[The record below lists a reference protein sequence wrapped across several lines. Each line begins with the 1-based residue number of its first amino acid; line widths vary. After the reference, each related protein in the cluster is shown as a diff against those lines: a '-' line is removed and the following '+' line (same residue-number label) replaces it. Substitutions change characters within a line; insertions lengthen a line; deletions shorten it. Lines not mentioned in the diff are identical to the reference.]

1 MPIRTKLAVWYS
13 AVFALAL
20 VLFGASVYG
29 IASFTLIQQID
40 ATLEESASAI
50 AARSMG
56 GFQDGERVIRLPELD
71 IFRAVVV
78 EAISVDGKILASSM
92 VSFTQ
97 HLDPLALKAIQS
109 RPLAEQHPM
118 FSIAYHPKAPPIR
131 VYTYPLV
138 GQKSGQL
145 FGYLQVA
152 TSLEHVNHAIN
163 GLLVT
168 LISVGAVGLIVSSVA
183 GAALARRA
191 MRPVERITSAAMEI
205 YHTQDLSR
213 RVDVHTNDEVGRLGL
228 AFNEMLDR
236 LSDLFRSQQRFV
248 ADVSHEM
255 RTPLTVIRGNT
266 DLLRAMGCADR
277 ESLDAISS
285 EADRM
290 TRLVS
295 DLLLLSQADAG
306 MLPMHR
312 QPIDLAPLMTA
323 VARSGNIVADGRV
336 SVQTSITGELIVYG
350 DSDRI
355 KQVLLNL
362 VENAIKHTPDGGV
375 IRLAG
380 TSTDTDMVLLSVSDT
395 GHGIPPEDLP
405 YVFERFYRVDKSR
418 SRAQGGVGL
427 GLAIAK
433 SIVEAHGGDIEVQ
446 STIGVGTTFN
456 VWLPAYQPNLV

>member
-1 MPIRTKLAVWYS
+1 MSIRTQLAIWYS

-20 VLFGASVYG
+20 MLFGAGVYG
-29 IASFTLIQQID
+29 IVSFTLIQQVD

-50 AARSMG
+50 ASRSAG

-71 IFRAVVV
+71 IFRAVFV
-78 EAISVDGKILASSM
+78 EAIGIDGQILASSM
-92 VSFTQ
+92 ISFTQ
-97 HLDPLALKAIQS
+97 HLDPAAIDAIRS
-109 RPLAEQHPM
+109 RPVAEQHPT
-118 FSIAYHPKAPPIR
+118 FTIARHSKAPPIR

-152 TSLEHVNHAIN
+152 TSLEAVNRATS

-168 LISVGAVGLIVSSVA
+168 LIAVGAVGLIVSSVA

-205 YHTQDLSR
+205 YQTQDLDR
-213 RVDVHTNDEVGRLGL
+213 RVDVRTNDEVGRLGL

-236 LSDLFRSQQRFV
+236 LGDLFRSQQRFV

-255 RTPLTVIRGNT
+255 RTPLTVIRGNV
-266 DLLRAMGCADR
+266 DLLRAMRCADR

-306 MLPMHR
+306 MLPMHCE
-312 QPIDLAPLMTA
+312 PVDLAPLVTA

-336 SVQTSITGELIVYG
+336 SVQAFVTGELVVHG

-362 VENAIKHTPDGGV
+362 VENAIKHTPDGGAV
-375 IRLAG
+375 RLAG
-380 TSTDTDMVLLSVSDT
+380 TSTDAGMVLLSVSDT
-395 GHGIPPEDLP
+395 GVGIPPEDAP
-405 YVFERFYRVDKSR
+405 HVFERFYRVDKSR
-418 SRAQGGVGL
+418 SRAQGGAGL

-433 SIVEAHGGDIEVQ
+433 SIIEAHGGDIEVQ
-446 STIGVGTTFN
+446 STVGVGTTFN

>member
-1 MPIRTKLAVWYS
+1 MSIRTQLAIWYS

-20 VLFGASVYG
+20 MLFGVGVYA
-29 IASFTLIQQID
+29 IVSLTLIQQVD
-40 ATLEESASAI
+40 ATLEESASVI
-50 AARSMG
+50 ASRSAG

-71 IFRAVVV
+71 IFRAVFV
-78 EAISVDGKILASSM
+78 EAIGIDGQILASSM
-92 VSFTQ
+92 ISFTQ
-97 HLDPLALKAIQS
+97 HLDPEVIKTM
-109 RPLAEQHPM
+109 RDKPVAEQHPI
-118 FSIAYHPKAPPIR
+118 FTIAHHAKAPPIR

-152 TSLEHVNHAIN
+152 TSLEHVNRATR
-163 GLLVT
+163 GLLIT
-168 LISVGAVGLIVSSVA
+168 LLSVGAIGLIVSSVA

-191 MRPVERITSAAMEI
+191 MLPVERITGAAMEI
-205 YHTQDLSR
+205 YRTQDLDR
-213 RVDVHTNDEVGRLGL
+213 RVDVRANDEVGRLGL

-236 LSDLFRSQQRFV
+236 LGDLFRSQQRFV

-255 RTPLTVIRGNT
+255 RTPLTVIRGNV

-306 MLPMHR
+306 MLPMHCK
-312 QPIDLAPLMTA
+312 PVDLAPLVTA

-336 SVQTSITGELIVYG
+336 SVQAFVTGELVVHG
-350 DSDRI
+350 DADRI

-362 VENAIKHTPDGGV
+362 VENAIKHTPDGGAV
-375 IRLAG
+375 RLAG
-380 TSTDTDMVLLSVSDT
+380 TSTDAGMVLLSVSDT
-395 GHGIPPEDLP
+395 GVGIPEEDLP
-405 YVFERFYRVDKSR
+405 HVFERFYRVDKSR
-418 SRAQGGVGL
+418 SRAHGGAGL

-433 SIVEAHGGDIEVQ
+433 SIIEAHGGDIEVQ
-446 STIGVGTTFN
+446 SAVGAGTTFN
-456 VWLPAYQPNLV
+456 VWLPSYQPNLV

>member
-1 MPIRTKLAVWYS
+1 MSIRTQLAIWYS

-20 VLFGASVYG
+20 MLFGVGVYA
-29 IASFTLIQQID
+29 IVSLTLIQQVD
-40 ATLEESASAI
+40 ATLEESASVI
-50 AARSMG
+50 ASRSAG

-71 IFRAVVV
+71 IFRAVFV
-78 EAISVDGKILASSM
+78 EAIGIDGQILASSM
-92 VSFTQ
+92 ISFTQ
-97 HLDPLALKAIQS
+97 HLDPEAIKTMRD
-109 RPLAEQHPM
+109 RPVAEQHPI
-118 FSIAYHPKAPPIR
+118 FTIAHHAKAPPIR

-152 TSLEHVNHAIN
+152 TSLEHVNRATR
-163 GLLVT
+163 GLLIT
-168 LISVGAVGLIVSSVA
+168 LLSVGAIGLIVSSVA

-191 MRPVERITSAAMEI
+191 MLPVERITGAAMEI
-205 YHTQDLSR
+205 YRTQDLDR
-213 RVDVHTNDEVGRLGL
+213 RVDVRANDEVGRLGL

-236 LSDLFRSQQRFV
+236 LGDLFRSQQRFV

-255 RTPLTVIRGNT
+255 RTPLTVIRGNV

-306 MLPMHR
+306 MLPMHCK
-312 QPIDLAPLMTA
+312 PVDLAPLVTA

-336 SVQTSITGELIVYG
+336 SVQAFVTGELVVHG
-350 DSDRI
+350 DADRI

-362 VENAIKHTPDGGV
+362 VENAIKHTPDGGAV
-375 IRLAG
+375 RLAG
-380 TSTDTDMVLLSVSDT
+380 TSTDAGMVLLSVSDT
-395 GHGIPPEDLP
+395 GVGIPEEDLP
-405 YVFERFYRVDKSR
+405 HVFERFYRVDKSR
-418 SRAQGGVGL
+418 SRAHGGAGL

-433 SIVEAHGGDIEVQ
+433 SIIEAHGGDIEVQ
-446 STIGVGTTFN
+446 SALGAGTTFN
-456 VWLPAYQPNLV
+456 VWLPSYQPNLV